1 MDALLQFPTK
11 SYHSVFSVE
20 LGRLCI
26 PLGSKRQGLRSQVR
40 PYWLYNVDKP
50 QEGRNS
56 CPWLPLPG

>member
-26 PLGSKRQGLRSQVR
+26 PLGSKRQGL
-40 PYWLYNVDKP
+40 
-50 QEGRNS
+50 
-56 CPWLPLPG
+56 